1 MQPISTEKTSHSVSP
16 SQARSDLQEIA
27 RFGDLAMLLAMFA
40 AAVAALAVGSTYG
53 QFGLALGASGLLLA
67 VGCTAYFVGRGR
79 ASGWVTLTACNVS
92 FVALHIQLGRGTV
105 EFHFGVFVLLGLLL
119 VYRDWRPIAL
129 GAVLFAVHH
138 IAFDRMQAFGL
149 GFYCTPE
156 ANFLKMV
163 MHALYLVAQSGIE
176 LFLAVRLRQ
185 SAVESSQLSA
195 IVRSVDRGDTLC
207 LDLSGLTVQA
217 PTAMMLKSAIGKM
230 AVAMADVSAAAAS
243 IQVASSEIA
252 SGNLDLSQRTETQAS
267 NLQQTAASMEQL
279 TGTVRQSAD
288 TAMQATRLSAEAAQ
302 AAVQGGA
309 MVDTVVATMA
319 GISESSRRIAEIN
332 AVIDGIAFQ
341 TNILA
346 LNAAVEAA
354 RAGEQGRGFAVVAT
368 EVRSLAQRSAQ
379 AAKEIKSLISDSVA
393 KVDLGTQQAGSAGAS
408 MANIV
413 SGAQRVNQLISDIAS
428 AAGQQTLG
436 ITQVGEA
443 VTHLDTVTQQNAAL
457 VEESAAAA
465 ESLRQQA
472 MDLNAVVQRFSVS
485 AAAH

>member
-1 MQPISTEKTSHSVSP
+1 MNPILTSNTSQFASP
-16 SQARSDLQEIA
+16 NQDRTDLQEIA
-27 RFGDLAMLLAMFA
+27 RFGDLVMLFTMFA
-40 AAVAALAVGSTYG
+40 AAAAALAIGDTYG
-53 QFGLALGASGLLLA
+53 QFGLALGASALLLA
-67 VGCTAYFVGRGR
+67 VGCAAFFAGRGR
-79 ASGWVTLTACNVS
+79 ALGWVTLTVCNVA

-119 VYRDWRPIAL
+119 VYRDWRAIAL
-129 GAVLFAVHH
+129 GAALFAVHH
-138 IAFDRMQAFGL
+138 VAFDRMQAFGL
-149 GFYCTPE
+149 GVYCTPE

-163 MHALYLVAQSGIE
+163 MHALYVVVQSSIE
-176 LFLAVRLRQ
+176 LFLALRLRQ
-185 SAVESSQLSA
+185 SAVESSQLAA
-195 IVRSVDRGDTLC
+195 IVRSVDRGETLC
-207 LDLSGLTVQA
+207 LDLSGLVVQA
-217 PTAMMLKSAIGKM
+217 PTAVMLKNAIGKM
-230 AVAMADVSAAAAS
+230 ALAMADVSAAAAS
-243 IQVASSEIA
+243 IEVASAEIA
-252 SGNLDLSQRTETQAS
+252 SGNMDLSQRTETQAS
-267 NLQQTAASMEQL
+267 NLQQTAASMEEL

-288 TAMQATRLSAEAAQ
+288 TAVQATRLSAEAAE

-393 KVDLGTQQAGSAGAS
+393 KVNLGTQQAGSAGAS

-413 SGAQRVNQLISDIAS
+413 HGAQRVNQLISEIAS

-472 MDLNAVVQRFSVS
+472 TSLNAVVQRFSVVG
-485 AAAH
+485 AVH